1 MDKIDNAFNPG
12 DPVLDVAGATP
23 GNEDYSTESWV
34 VRDEQGKV
42 DDIISGRAKGHYY
55 LLIGEKGTGK
65 TSMLLS
71 AIRKVNGSR
80 IAMMEAHA
88 DPEIFRIRLG
98 KALDYE
104 YHEEYARSPTAAIL
118 LSNALVLVVTSVASS
133 VSGDRGTPLP
143 CWTLNA
149 PSISLRK

>member
-1 MDKIDNAFNPG
+1 M
-12 DPVLDVAGATP
+12 
-23 GNEDYSTESWV
+23 
-34 VRDEQGKV
+34 
-42 DDIISGRAKGHYY
+42 DDIISGAAKGHYY
-55 LLIGEKGTGK
+55 LIIGEKGTGK

-104 YHEEYARSPTAAIL
+104 YHEEYAWSLTSTMPMSDA
-118 LSNALVLVVTSVASS
+118 LVVTLVASS
-133 VSGDRGTPLP
+133 VSGDRGIPLP
-143 CWTLNA
+143 CWTLSA